1 MRWGQRYFAVQ
12 ALGGAAWW
20 AAVFSM
26 PAVRDATL
34 GGLDPV
40 VVAIFDIPLFVLA
53 SAIAAFGVRSAA
65 VLAAAWTA
73 LVTLALAGY
82 ATLSTEAGWGVLAMV
97 AASVGSTLAACL
109 IVRGRIPTDWIIRG
123 PFAFRPAAIRSP
135 VISHMAAT
143 LGQIVVFWGFF
154 LLVLPLLIGGLEN
167 RWQLTLP
174 FAGFLAPAG
183 IVVLAAASALG
194 IWAAIVMSALGG
206 GTPLPSAMPNRMVI
220 AGPYRWVRN
229 PMALAG
235 IVQGAAVGLILSS
248 WLVVGYALA
257 GSLIWNYVVRP
268 YEEADLEGRFG
279 DQFRRYRDSVWCWL
293 PRLPSARSTRASD

>member
-174 FAGFLAPAG
+174 FAGFLAPASTTMP
-183 IVVLAAASALG
+183 AAASALG
-194 IWAAIVMSALGG
+194 ISAAAHRCPRRCPTGWSSPGRTDGCATRWRWPESCRAPRSGSSCRPGSWSGTRSRAL
-206 GTPLPSAMPNRMVI
+206 
-220 AGPYRWVRN
+220 
-229 PMALAG
+229 
-235 IVQGAAVGLILSS
+235 
-248 WLVVGYALA
+248 
-257 GSLIWNYVVRP
+257 
-268 YEEADLEGRFG
+268 
-279 DQFRRYRDSVWCWL
+279 
-293 PRLPSARSTRASD
+293 